1 MRVQAPAGPQP
12 AENHANALELTE
24 ARQVDATPIPALGS
38 DPDLKVAEVGAE
50 SADIPDSGGNR
61 GNIDLSAPSFMKAS
75 ARRGLQ
81 LISAG
86 YAGDGVDENVIRE
99 AKAMAQG
106 IVTAEKWLRL
116 RGWVGR
122 HTPDL
127 DSPSSNP
134 DSPDFPG
141 PSVVSHLL
149 WGSGPGKRAAQ
160 RTMAHAGKVV
170 GRLGVDQTD
179 RGATLRAIETRTTPL
194 DDMEI
199 RKTAEGMFFEGY
211 AALWNS
217 PSRPLPF
224 TERIAPGA
232 FIRSLKSRNDHKL
245 LWNHDTSAIL
255 GSTRAGT
262 LKLVEDERGLKVSA
276 DLPNT
281 TVGRDASEL
290 LMRGDVDSMSFGF
303 SVPKGGDEWN
313 VDGTERTLREVSL
326 HEVSIVAF
334 PAYDG
339 TTGLASVRGLDKV
352 AKRANVDLESLSDA
366 ILKLENGETMTSED
380 TRILN
385 EVLDSIAPEHPKTAD
400 VPVDEGFAMLE
411 LKKHKLK
418 LLELLNG

>member
-1 MRVQAPAGPQP
+1 
-12 AENHANALELTE
+12 
-24 ARQVDATPIPALGS
+24 
-38 DPDLKVAEVGAE
+38 
-50 SADIPDSGGNR
+50 
-61 GNIDLSAPSFMKAS
+61 
-75 ARRGLQ
+75 
-81 LISAG
+81 
-86 YAGDGVDENVIRE
+86 
-99 AKAMAQG
+99 
-106 IVTAEKWLRL
+106 
-116 RGWVGR
+116 
-122 HTPDL
+122 
-127 DSPSSNP
+127 
-134 DSPDFPG
+134 
-141 PSVVSHLL
+141 
-149 WGSGPGKRAAQ
+149 
-160 RTMAHAGKVV
+160 
-170 GRLGVDQTD
+170 
-179 RGATLRAIETRTTPL
+179 
-194 DDMEI
+194 
-199 RKTAEGMFFEGY
+199 
-211 AALWNS
+211 
-217 PSRPLPF
+217 
-224 TERIAPGA
+224 
-232 FIRSLKSRNDHKL
+232 LKSRNDHKL